1 MFKWLTITIIVLTG
15 FLVVLLS
22 LGYLLKENEV
32 ATTALKNKIASKA
45 LIKQQKQQQRKYQRK
60 QQFLDKNLSAKQK
73 SQQQIIA
80 SHLSCQTSKQCL
92 VVDTQSKA
100 LGCSVAINTLGAAI
114 LLKGSGQ
121 KGFKTVSVWAKVNS
135 FNTTWQTLWEQG
147 NIQIGIANSQPA
159 IWYSNANPTSYR
171 AQNMDNEWHF
181 YTFTLN

>member
-32 ATTALKNKIASKA
+32 AATALKNKLDSKA
-45 LIKQQKQQQRKYQRK
+45 LIKQQKQQQIKYQRQ

-114 LLKGSGQ
+114 LLKVAATGTQTSQ
-121 KGFKTVSVWAKVNS
+121 STIRDDDRYCAQVSTSPSAVCENS
-135 FNTTWQTLWEQG
+135 VCL
-147 NIQIGIANSQPA
+147 
-159 IWYSNANPTSYR
+159 
-171 AQNMDNEWHF
+171 
-181 YTFTLN
+181 LK